1 MALQSKRTVRVH
13 EIPAKTTKDQYDDFV
28 NHLCT
33 KPKKGSGFRSALA
46 SHFKSKSK
54 PKPTLPSLKGE
65 PEVSAEPKEEPK
77 TPSTNNEAEQAA
89 PLLDNRD
96 DVHRLT
102 TNGWIGTTFCL
113 QHGQLVGTISFE
125 NEVLKNEAMERH
137 EKDKNSCWN
146 TWTVEDNFKGVTI
159 LHEVSDA
166 KFDICAVHGL
176 GGNAIDTWTANSGR
190 MWFRDFL
197 PEHENLKSSRIM
209 TFGYDSD
216 LTDRSTVMEL
226 ENWAETL
233 LRSLNEVR
241 TGEKAM
247 ARIHLTPNC
256 QNIKLSQCGIL
267 FLATPHSGATKA
279 DWSNFLVATA
289 HTIGGVR
296 PETVKTLQS
305 FNTASVWDT
314 AAFLNLSPCP
324 PFRCFAEG
332 LRMRVKG
339 TNQHIVTQASA
350 TLGKD
355 QAFMIM
361 DVDHTRNV
369 IAFITEYLATEDNP
383 SYAFSN
389 LFEIQDP
396 EERKVFLEFS
406 FEGRSIWEAFDTSL
420 KRLELQGNS
429 QSAAKLLQILPF
441 LCPDNGSVD
450 DLLKMDKRWLR
461 DCEDELP
468 DMAMLK
474 AGYTV
479 MSSWLSKLRAVS
491 FYVRI
496 HAVAYRRAQK
506 NGSNWTDLTP
516 MSWSGGKRQ

>member
-1 MALQSKRTVRVH
+1 MPLQSKRTVRVH
-13 EIPAKTTKDQYDDFV
+13 EIPAKATKDQYDDFV

-65 PEVSAEPKEEPK
+65 PEVSAESKEEPK
-77 TPSTNNEAEQAA
+77 TPSTNNEAEQAV

-102 TNGWIGTTFCL
+102 TKGWIETTFCL
-113 QHGQLVGTISFE
+113 QHGQPVGTISFE

-146 TWTVEDNFKGVTI
+146 SWTVEDNFKGVTI

-166 KFDICAVHGL
+166 KVDICAVHGL

-197 PEHENLKSSRIM
+197 PEHENLKSSRVM

-241 TGEKAM
+241 TGEKEKERPLLFVSHSLGGLVVRKAM
-247 ARIHLTPNC
+247 ARLHLTPNC
-256 QNIKLSQCGIL
+256 QNIKLLQCGIV

-361 DVDHTRNV
+361 DVDHSSICKFRSKMG
-369 IAFITEYLATEDNP
+369 AFVTITMAL
-383 SYAFSN
+383 
-389 LFEIQDP
+389 
-396 EERKVFLEFS
+396 R
-406 FEGRSIWEAFDTSL
+406 
-420 KRLELQGNS
+420 EL
-429 QSAAKLLQILPF
+429 
-441 LCPDNGSVD
+441 
-450 DLLKMDKRWLR
+450 
-461 DCEDELP
+461 
-468 DMAMLK
+468 
-474 AGYTV
+474 
-479 MSSWLSKLRAVS
+479 LSEV
-491 FYVRI
+491 
-496 HAVAYRRAQK
+496 
-506 NGSNWTDLTP
+506 T
-516 MSWSGGKRQ
+516 SGGVQQPRTQQERRVSTQAERETAQS